1 MLQPSA
7 PGGLAPSGQWH
18 AARRAVRIRGVHLA
32 WTGIAAL
39 AAAFLAGAALGLA
52 VGRIRWGRSR
62 GRGHGESP
70 GATWRALTEHEISFL
85 RRVWRVGFVLEDDD
99 TLWRDVRP
107 ERVNATLHDLEE
119 NRRLVYLDRVRG
131 SAQKLRAYRL
141 TAAGK
146 TLMTWVTHAGK

>member
-1 MLQPSA
+1 M
-7 PGGLAPSGQWH
+7 
-18 AARRAVRIRGVHLA
+18 
-32 WTGIAAL
+32 GITAL
-39 AAAFLAGAALGLA
+39 AAAFLAGVGVGLI
-52 VGRIRWGRSR
+52 VGRARGGRSR
-62 GRGHGESP
+62 PRASGESP
-70 GATWRALTEHEISFL
+70 GATWRGLTEHEISFL

>member
-1 MLQPSA
+1 
-7 PGGLAPSGQWH
+7 
-18 AARRAVRIRGVHLA
+18 VHLS
-32 WTGIAAL
+32 WTGIGAL
-39 AAAFLAGAALGLA
+39 LASFLAGVALGVA
-52 VGRIRWGRSR
+52 VARVLWSRSQR
-62 GRGHGESP
+62 NPGASP
-70 GATWRALTEHEISFL
+70 GVTWRTLTEHEISFL

-119 NRRLVYLDRVRG
+119 SRRLVYLDRVRG

>member
-1 MLQPSA
+1 
-7 PGGLAPSGQWH
+7 
-18 AARRAVRIRGVHLA
+18 VHLS
-32 WTGIAAL
+32 WTLAAL
-39 AAAFLAGAALGLA
+39 LLGAFVIGVGIGLA
-52 VGRIRWGRSR
+52 VAPMISGSSGNRR
-62 GRGHGESP
+62 GRGAESP
-70 GATWRALTEHEISFL
+70 GAIWRVLTEHEISFL
-85 RRVWRVGFVLEDDD
+85 RRVWRVGFVLEDDE

>member
-1 MLQPSA
+1 VQVPWA
-7 PGGLAPSGQWH
+7 
-18 AARRAVRIRGVHLA
+18 
-32 WTGIAAL
+32 GIAAL
-39 AAAFLAGAALGLA
+39 AAAFLVGLALGVA
-52 VGRIRWGRSR
+52 VARVLPGGARRRNP
-62 GRGHGESP
+62 GENP
-70 GATWRALTEHEISFL
+70 GSVWRALTEHEISFL
-85 RRVWRVGFVLEDDD
+85 RRVWRVGFVLEDDE

-119 NRRLVYLDRVRG
+119 SRRLIYLDRVRG